1 MTATITRF
9 GTMPDGTP
17 VQRIELAAGGIR
29 VGVLTLGA
37 TLHSVLAPDRHGAR
51 ADVALG
57 FASVGEYLAAPGY
70 IGASIGRV
78 ANRIAGGCF
87 GLDRQQY
94 RLPVNNGANSLHG
107 GAEGF
112 DRRVWDIVSASATA
126 VRLRLVSPDGDQGYP
141 GELAVTADFTL
152 GDDGVLC
159 IDYRAT
165 TDRPTIVNL
174 TSHAYWNLAGEGSGS
189 IDDHVLTCPADAYT
203 PVDAGLIPTGEI
215 ASIAGTPF
223 DFRTGARL
231 GDRIHGDDPQLRLA
245 GGIDHNLVIAR
256 QPSAAPRQVARLAD
270 PGSGRR
276 LDLWSNQPGL
286 QVYSGNFLDGGS
298 TGKSGHPYGR
308 GAGIAL
314 EPQMFPDTPNRPKF
328 GSLRLAPGEEY
339 HHAIRLAFGI
349 KQ

>member
-1 MTATITRF
+1 MTANITRF

-17 VQRIELAAGGIR
+17 VQRIELAGGGIR
-29 VGVLTLGA
+29 VGVLTLGG
-37 TLHSVLAPDRHGAR
+37 TLQSVLAPDRDGGL

-78 ANRIAGGCF
+78 ANRIAAGRF
-87 GLDRQQY
+87 TLDEREYQ
-94 RLPVNNGANSLHG
+94 LPVNNGANSLHG

-112 DRRVWDIVSASATA
+112 DRRVWDIVAATASA

-141 GELAVTADFTL
+141 GELTVTADFTL
-152 GDDGVLC
+152 GDGSLG

-189 IDDHVLTCPADAYT
+189 IDDHRLTSPAAAFT

-215 ASIAGTPF
+215 ASVAGTPF
-223 DFRTGARL
+223 DFRGGARL
-231 GDRIHGDDPQLRLA
+231 GDRIHGDDPQLQLA

-256 QPSAAPRQVARLAD
+256 APSVALRHMARLAD
-270 PGSGRR
+270 PASGRS

-286 QVYSGNFLDGGS
+286 QVYSGNFLDGS
-298 TGKSGHPYGR
+298 SIGKSGRPYQR

-314 EPQMFPDTPNRPKF
+314 EPQMFPDTPNHPAF

-339 HHAIRLAFGI
+339 HHAIRLVFGAD
-349 KQ
+349 